1 MRALIASV
9 DDQGRSCIA
18 REAELAFEYHA
29 GGPMGTSMVA
39 ATETCP
45 PPAAPPGHAGRVDLG
60 VPPGLVRWLVVDFPP
75 GSSAPLHHT
84 DSVDLVF
91 VFEGSAD
98 LILDDG
104 AHPVGP
110 GDCVMLKG
118 VDHGWQAGPDGCRIS
133 SVVVGTP
140 ATE

>member
-9 DDQGRSCIA
+9 DDQGRSCFM
-18 REAELAFEYHA
+18 EETELVFEQH
-29 GGPMGTSMVA
+29 GGPLEVAVVA

-45 PPAAPPGHAGRVDLG
+45 PPARPPGHASHVDIG
-60 VPPGLVRWLVVDFPP
+60 VPPGMARWLVVNFPP

-84 DSVDLVF
+84 DSIDLVF
-91 VFEGSAD
+91 VFEGSAE

-104 AHPVGP
+104 AHPLGP

-140 ATE
+140 TAQ

>member
-9 DDQGRSCIA
+9 DDQGRSGVV
-18 REAELAFEYHA
+18 EETELVFDQH
-29 GGPMGTSMVA
+29 GGPLETAVVA
-39 ATETCP
+39 TTQTCP
-45 PPAAPPGHAGRVDLG
+45 PPAGPPGHASRVDLG
-60 VPPGLVRWLVVDFPP
+60 VPPGMARWLVVNFPP

-84 DSVDLVF
+84 DSIDLVF
-91 VFEGSAD
+91 VFEGSAE

-104 AHPVGP
+104 AHPLGP

-118 VDHGWQAGPDGCRIS
+118 VDHGWQAGPGGCRIS

-140 ATE
+140 TAP